1 MKLIFTIATG
11 RRSSR
16 RKVGWAAAIPAIASI
31 AGGLISA
38 NAAKKAAEGANNLQY
53 QPIDLTKLQS
63 DAQANAID
71 NAQKS
76 LALEA
81 QLQPGVAA
89 ARTGLQDQVSED
101 LNSGGLPVDVINQVT
116 RGSVAGANTA
126 GLIGGGG
133 PLTAASLGLTA
144 MQVRNQNQAKAAS
157 LLAANP
163 LPQVGLDPGQLAGAA
178 VGNQQNAQQFGLS
191 KLGAVNS
198 GLQSTANAYGGL
210 VGGLGQL
217 GSAIYSHYSAPTTV
231 STGDNVVG

>member
-1 MKLIFTIATG
+1 MSWVA
-11 RRSSR
+11 
-16 RKVGWAAAIPAIASI
+16 VI
-31 AGGLISA
+31 AGGSVIGSSLVGLSA
-38 NAAKKAAEGANNLQY
+38 ANKNAKAANNLQY
-53 QPIDLTKLQS
+53 QPIDLTKLQA

-101 LNSGGLPVDVINQVT
+101 LNSGGLPIDVINQVT

-144 MQVRNQNQAKAAS
+144 MQVRNQNQAKAAN
-157 LLAANP
+157 LLAMNP

-178 VGNQQNAQQFGLS
+178 VGNQQNAQQFGLA
-191 KLGAVNS
+191 KTGAQMNAN
-198 GLQSTANAYGGL
+198 QSTANAYGGL
-210 VGGLGQL
+210 IGGLGQL
-217 GSAIYSHYSAPTTV
+217 GGALATHYNTPAPVTSGAIGL
-231 STGDNVVG
+231 TG